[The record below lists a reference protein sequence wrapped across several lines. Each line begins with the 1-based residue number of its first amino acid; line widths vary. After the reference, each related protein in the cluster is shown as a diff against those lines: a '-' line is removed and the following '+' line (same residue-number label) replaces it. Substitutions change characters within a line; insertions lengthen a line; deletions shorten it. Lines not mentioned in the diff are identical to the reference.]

1 MKKNT
6 VACQFLNNPTNNLVT
21 AFYIF
26 TNGHKGA
33 NLRCSQ
39 TFPLIQGKV
48 FARRIIA
55 TIPAIGYTN
64 FYGALSVLFSDDSY
78 LLWAQLLFRLL
89 NSSFDRIIIISTHN
103 FDTKIQKQTKI
114 DKNKQNKIATFGSLK
129 H

>member
-1 MKKNT
+1 MKNT

-64 FYGALSVLFSDDSY
+64 FTGTFRSFRMTRIYYGRNCYSVF
-78 LLWAQLLFRLL
+78 
-89 NSSFDRIIIISTHN
+89 
-103 FDTKIQKQTKI
+103 
-114 DKNKQNKIATFGSLK
+114 
-129 H
+129 